1 MGNNWL
7 IQAKKS
13 QNQDV
18 KALLSKYLD
27 KNTPD
32 EDKNDIKLSIMGLL
46 DIDAVEE
53 SQESD
58 TEETPVKDETPKEP
72 ELQPAEESTVVA
84 SPAPDMNEPA
94 LNPRLAKIGIT
105 REEELFIQGV
115 VIRPM
120 SRQDRILVRR
130 SIANKKDKYQKE
142 LMAAY
147 KQQQAETKRRNL
159 TDPKVIAFNRKQ
171 KFVMQIRDALQ
182 QNWNF
187 DAMFAKIDGFTIQ
200 DMDELIKDSDVLKLF
215 EQYYQGFEKNYL
227 KWKKIFGKM

>member
-1 MGNNWL
+1 MPV
-7 IQAKKS
+7 QEPA
-13 QNQDV
+13 
-18 KALLSKYLD
+18 
-27 KNTPD
+27 KNT
-32 EDKNDIKLSIMGLL
+32 
-46 DIDAVEE
+46 
-53 SQESD
+53 
-58 TEETPVKDETPKEP
+58 EP
-72 ELQPAEESTVVA
+72 ELSPQEQSTVVA

-142 LMAAY
+142 LMAEHKERQKEA
-147 KQQQAETKRRNL
+147 KKRAL
-159 TDPKVIAFNRKQ
+159 TDPAVIAFNRKQ
-171 KFVMQIRDALQ
+171 KFVMQIRDAFQ

-187 DAMFAKIDGFTIQ
+187 DAIFSKIDNFTTN

-215 EQYYQGFEKNYL
+215 EQYYPNFEKDYL

>member
-32 EDKNDIKLSIMGLL
+32 EDKNDIKLSIMDLL
-46 DIDAVEE
+46 DIEPADAEPEMPV
-53 SQESD
+53 QEPAKN
-58 TEETPVKDETPKEP
+58 TEP
-72 ELQPAEESTVVA
+72 ELSPQEQSTVVA

-142 LMAAY
+142 LMTEY
-147 KQQQAETKRRNL
+147 KERQKEAKKRAL
-159 TDPKVIAFNRKQ
+159 TDPAVIAFNRKQ

-227 KWKKIFGKM
+227 KWKKVFGKI

>member
-46 DIDAVEE
+46 DIDVVEE
-53 SQESD
+53 SQDSD
-58 TEETPVKDETPKEP
+58 IEETSVKDQAPKEP

-142 LMAAY
+142 LMAEY
-147 KQQQAETKRRNL
+147 KERQKEAKKRAL
-159 TDPKVIAFNRKQ
+159 TDPAVIAFNRKQ
-171 KFVMQIRDALQ
+171 KFVMQIRDAFQ

-187 DAMFAKIDGFTIQ
+187 DAIFSKIDGLTIH
-200 DMDELIKDSDVLKLF
+200 DMDELIKDSDVLNLF

-227 KWKKIFGKM
+227 KWKSIFGKM

>member
-1 MGNNWL
+1 MANNWL

-13 QNQDV
+13 TDTAV
-18 KALLSKYLD
+18 KELLAKYLD
-27 KNTPD
+27 KNTPA
-32 EDKNDIKLSIMGLL
+32 EDKNDIKLSIMDLL
-46 DIDAVEE
+46 DIEPADAEPEMPV
-53 SQESD
+53 QEPAKN
-58 TEETPVKDETPKEP
+58 TEP
-72 ELQPAEESTVVA
+72 ELSPQEQSTVVA

-142 LMAAY
+142 LMAEY
-147 KQQQAETKRRNL
+147 KERQKEAKKRAL
-159 TDPKVIAFNRKQ
+159 TDPAVIAFNRKQ
-171 KFVMQIRDALQ
+171 KFVMQIRDAFQ

-187 DAMFAKIDGFTIQ
+187 DAIFSKIDNFTTN

-215 EQYYQGFEKNYL
+215 EQYYPNFEKDYL
-227 KWKKIFGKM
+227 TWKKMFG

>member
-32 EDKNDIKLSIMGLL
+32 EDKNDIKLSIMDLL
-46 DIDAVEE
+46 DIEPADAEPEMPV
-53 SQESD
+53 QEPAKN
-58 TEETPVKDETPKEP
+58 TEP
-72 ELQPAEESTVVA
+72 ELSPQEQSTVVA

-171 KFVMQIRDALQ
+171 KFVMQIRDAFQ

-187 DAMFAKIDGFTIQ
+187 DAIFSKIDNFTTN

-215 EQYYQGFEKNYL
+215 EQYYPNFEKDYL

>member
-1 MGNNWL
+1 MANNWL

-13 QNQDV
+13 TDTAV
-18 KALLSKYLD
+18 KELLAKYLD
-27 KNTPD
+27 KNTPA
-32 EDKNDIKLSIMGLL
+32 EDKNDIKLSIMDLL
-46 DIDAVEE
+46 DIEPADAEPEIPV
-53 SQESD
+53 QEPAKN
-58 TEETPVKDETPKEP
+58 TEP
-72 ELQPAEESTVVA
+72 ELSPQEQSTVVA

-171 KFVMQIRDALQ
+171 KFVMQIRDAFQ

-187 DAMFAKIDGFTIQ
+187 DAIFSKIDNFTTN
-200 DMDELIKDSDVLKLF
+200 DMDELIKDSEVLKLF
-215 EQYYQGFEKNYL
+215 EQYYPNFEKDYL
-227 KWKKIFGKM
+227 KWKKVFGKM

>member
-1 MGNNWL
+1 MANNWL

-13 QNQDV
+13 TDAAV
-18 KALLSKYLD
+18 KELLAKYLD
-27 KNTPD
+27 KNTPA
-32 EDKNDIKLSIMGLL
+32 EDKNDIKLSIMDLL
-46 DIDAVEE
+46 DIEPADAEP
-53 SQESD
+53 
-58 TEETPVKDETPKEP
+58 ETPVQEPAKNTEP
-72 ELQPAEESTVVA
+72 ELSPQEQSTVVA

-142 LMAAY
+142 LMAEY
-147 KQQQAETKRRNL
+147 KERQKEAKKRAL
-159 TDPKVIAFNRKQ
+159 TDPAVIAFNRKQ
-171 KFVMQIRDALQ
+171 KFVMQIRDAFQ

-187 DAMFAKIDGFTIQ
+187 DAIFSKIDNFTTN

-215 EQYYQGFEKNYL
+215 EQYYPNFEKDYL

>member
-32 EDKNDIKLSIMGLL
+32 EDKNDIKLSIMDLL
-46 DIDAVEE
+46 DIEPADAEPEMPV
-53 SQESD
+53 QEPAKN
-58 TEETPVKDETPKEP
+58 TEP
-72 ELQPAEESTVVA
+72 ELSPQEQSTVVA

-142 LMAAY
+142 LMAQY
-147 KQQQAETKRRNL
+147 KEKQKETKKRNL
-159 TDPKVIAFNRKQ
+159 SDPKIIAFNRKQ

-182 QNWNF
+182 QNWNYSAIF
-187 DAMFAKIDGFTIQ
+187 NHIDGLTIN
-200 DMDELIKDSDVLKLF
+200 DMDELIKDEDVLKLF
-215 EQYYQGFEKNYL
+215 EQYSPGFEKNYL
-227 KWKKIFGKM
+227 KWKDIFGKKYMS

>member
-1 MGNNWL
+1 MANNWL

-13 QNQDV
+13 TDTAV
-18 KALLSKYLD
+18 KELLAKYLD
-27 KNTPD
+27 KNTPAD
-32 EDKNDIKLSIMGLL
+32 DKNDIKLSIMDLL
-46 DIDAVEE
+46 DIEPADAEPEMPV
-53 SQESD
+53 QEPAKN
-58 TEETPVKDETPKEP
+58 TEP
-72 ELQPAEESTVVA
+72 ELSPQEQSTVVA

-200 DMDELIKDSDVLKLF
+200 DMDELIKDPDVLKLF

>member
-1 MGNNWL
+1 MANNWL

-13 QNQDV
+13 TDTAV
-18 KALLSKYLD
+18 KELLAKYLD
-27 KNTPD
+27 KNTPA
-32 EDKNDIKLSIMGLL
+32 EDKNDIKLSIMDLL
-46 DIDAVEE
+46 DIEPADAEPEMPV
-53 SQESD
+53 QEPAKN
-58 TEETPVKDETPKEP
+58 TEP
-72 ELQPAEESTVVA
+72 ELSPQEQSTVVA

-142 LMAAY
+142 LMAQY
-147 KQQQAETKRRNL
+147 KEKQKETKKRNL
-159 TDPKVIAFNRKQ
+159 SDPKIIAFNRKQ
-171 KFVMQIRDALQ
+171 KFVMQIRDAFQ

-187 DAMFAKIDGFTIQ
+187 DAIFSKIDNFTTN

-215 EQYYQGFEKNYL
+215 EQYYPNFEKDYL
-227 KWKKIFGKM
+227 TWKKMFG

>member
-32 EDKNDIKLSIMGLL
+32 EDKNDIKLSIMDLL
-46 DIDAVEE
+46 DIEPADAEPEMPV
-53 SQESD
+53 QEPAKN
-58 TEETPVKDETPKEP
+58 TEP
-72 ELQPAEESTVVA
+72 ELSPQEQSTVVA

-142 LMAAY
+142 LMAEY
-147 KQQQAETKRRNL
+147 KERQKEAKKRAL
-159 TDPKVIAFNRKQ
+159 TDPAVIAFNRKQ
-171 KFVMQIRDALQ
+171 KFVMQIRDAFQ

-187 DAMFAKIDGFTIQ
+187 DAIFSKIDNFTTN

-215 EQYYQGFEKNYL
+215 EQYCPNFEKNYL
-227 KWKKIFGKM
+227 KWKKMFG

>member
-32 EDKNDIKLSIMGLL
+32 EDKNDIKLSIMDLL
-46 DIDAVEE
+46 DIEPADAEPEMPV
-53 SQESD
+53 QEPAKN
-58 TEETPVKDETPKEP
+58 TEP
-72 ELQPAEESTVVA
+72 ELSPQEQSTVVA

-142 LMAAY
+142 LMAEY
-147 KQQQAETKRRNL
+147 KERQKEAKKRAL
-159 TDPKVIAFNRKQ
+159 TDPAVIAFNRKQ
-171 KFVMQIRDALQ
+171 KFVMQIRDAFQ

-187 DAMFAKIDGFTIQ
+187 DAIFSKIDNFTTN

-215 EQYYQGFEKNYL
+215 EQYYPNFEKDYL
-227 KWKKIFGKM
+227 KWKKMFGKM

>member
-1 MGNNWL
+1 MANNWL

-13 QNQDV
+13 TDTAV
-18 KALLSKYLD
+18 KELLAKYLD
-27 KNTPD
+27 KNTPA

-46 DIDAVEE
+46 DIEPVENAE
-53 SQESD
+53 TGEEKPQEPA
-58 TEETPVKDETPKEP
+58 TPAPEP
-72 ELQPAEESTVVA
+72 ESTPEEQSTVVA

-142 LMAAY
+142 LMAEY
-147 KQQQAETKRRNL
+147 KERQKEAKKRAL

-171 KFVMQIRDALQ
+171 KFVMQIRDAFQ

-187 DAMFAKIDGFTIQ
+187 DAIFSKIDNFTTN

-215 EQYYQGFEKNYL
+215 EQYYPNFEKDYL
-227 KWKKIFGKM
+227 KWKKVFGKI

>member
-32 EDKNDIKLSIMGLL
+32 EDKNDIKLSIMDLL
-46 DIDAVEE
+46 DIEPADAEPEMPV
-53 SQESD
+53 QEPAKN
-58 TEETPVKDETPKEP
+58 TEP
-72 ELQPAEESTVVA
+72 ELSPQEQSTVVA

-142 LMAAY
+142 LMAEY
-147 KQQQAETKRRNL
+147 KERQKEAKKRAL
-159 TDPKVIAFNRKQ
+159 TDPAVIAFNRKQ
-171 KFVMQIRDALQ
+171 KFVMQIRDAFQ

-187 DAMFAKIDGFTIQ
+187 DAIFSKIDNFTTN

-215 EQYYQGFEKNYL
+215 EQYYPNFEKDYL
-227 KWKKIFGKM
+227 TWKKMFG

>member
-1 MGNNWL
+1 MANNWL

-13 QNQDV
+13 TNPAV
-18 KALLSKYLD
+18 KELLTKYLD
-27 KNTPD
+27 KNTLD
-32 EDKNDIKLSIMGLL
+32 EDKNDIKLSIMDLL
-46 DIDAVEE
+46 DIEPVENTE
-53 SQESD
+53 TGEEKPQEPA
-58 TEETPVKDETPKEP
+58 TPAPEP
-72 ELQPAEESTVVA
+72 ESAPEEQSTIVA

-142 LMAAY
+142 LMAEY
-147 KQQQAETKRRNL
+147 KERQKEAKKRAL

-171 KFVMQIRDALQ
+171 KFVMQIRDAFQ

-187 DAMFAKIDGFTIQ
+187 DAIFSKIDNFTTN

-215 EQYYQGFEKNYL
+215 EQYYPNFEKDYL
-227 KWKKIFGKM
+227 KWKKVFGKI

>member
-1 MGNNWL
+1 MANNWL

-13 QNQDV
+13 TDTAV
-18 KALLSKYLD
+18 KELLAKYLD
-27 KNTPD
+27 KNTPA
-32 EDKNDIKLSIMGLL
+32 EDKNDIKLSIMDLL
-46 DIDAVEE
+46 DIEPVENTE
-53 SQESD
+53 PDEEKPQEPA
-58 TEETPVKDETPKEP
+58 TPASEP
-72 ELQPAEESTVVA
+72 ESTPEEQSTIVA

-142 LMAAY
+142 LMAEY
-147 KQQQAETKRRNL
+147 KERQKEAKKRAL

-171 KFVMQIRDALQ
+171 KFVMQIRDAFQ

-187 DAMFAKIDGFTIQ
+187 DAIFSKIDNFTTNN
-200 DMDELIKDSDVLKLF
+200 MDELIKDSDVLKLF
-215 EQYYQGFEKNYL
+215 EQYYPNFEKDYL
-227 KWKKIFGKM
+227 KWKKVFGKI

>member
-18 KALLSKYLD
+18 KALLSQYLD

-46 DIDAVEE
+46 DIEPADAEPEMPV
-53 SQESD
+53 QEPAKN
-58 TEETPVKDETPKEP
+58 TEP
-72 ELQPAEESTVVA
+72 ELSPQEQSTVVA

-142 LMAAY
+142 LMAQY
-147 KQQQAETKRRNL
+147 KEKQKETKKRNL
-159 TDPKVIAFNRKQ
+159 SDPKIIAFNRKQ
-171 KFVMQIRDALQ
+171 KFVMQIRDAFQ

-187 DAMFAKIDGFTIQ
+187 DAIFSKIDGLTIH
-200 DMDELIKDSDVLKLF
+200 DMDELIKDSDVLNLF

-227 KWKKIFGKM
+227 KWKSIFGKM

>member
-58 TEETPVKDETPKEP
+58 IEETSVKDQAPKEP

-130 SIANKKDKYQKE
+130 SIANKKDQYQKE
-142 LMAAY
+142 LMAEY
-147 KQQQAETKRRNL
+147 KERQKEAKKRAL
-159 TDPKVIAFNRKQ
+159 TDPAVIAFNRKQ
-171 KFVMQIRDALQ
+171 KFVMQIRDAFQ

-187 DAMFAKIDGFTIQ
+187 DAIFSKIDGLTIH
-200 DMDELIKDSDVLKLF
+200 DMDELIKDSDVLNLF

-227 KWKKIFGKM
+227 KWKSIFGKI

>member
-32 EDKNDIKLSIMGLL
+32 EDKNDIKLSIMDLL
-46 DIDAVEE
+46 DIEPADAEPEMPV
-53 SQESD
+53 QEPAKN
-58 TEETPVKDETPKEP
+58 TEP
-72 ELQPAEESTVVA
+72 ELSPQEQSTVVA

-171 KFVMQIRDALQ
+171 KFVMQIRDAFQ

-187 DAMFAKIDGFTIQ
+187 DAIFSKIDNFTTN

-215 EQYYQGFEKNYL
+215 EQYYPNFEKDYL
-227 KWKKIFGKM
+227 KWKKVFGKI

>member
-1 MGNNWL
+1 MANNWL

-13 QNQDV
+13 TDTAV
-18 KALLSKYLD
+18 KELLAKYLD
-27 KNTPD
+27 KNTPA
-32 EDKNDIKLSIMGLL
+32 EDKNDIKLSIMDLL
-46 DIDAVEE
+46 DIEPADAEPEMPV
-53 SQESD
+53 QEPAKN
-58 TEETPVKDETPKEP
+58 TEP
-72 ELQPAEESTVVA
+72 ELSPQEQSTVVA

-200 DMDELIKDSDVLKLF
+200 DMDELIKDPDVLKLF

>member
-1 MGNNWL
+1 MANNWL

-32 EDKNDIKLSIMGLL
+32 EDKNDIKLSIMDLL
-46 DIDAVEE
+46 DIEPADAEPEMPV
-53 SQESD
+53 QEPAKN
-58 TEETPVKDETPKEP
+58 TEP
-72 ELQPAEESTVVA
+72 ELSPQEQSTVVA

>member
-1 MGNNWL
+1 MANNWL

-13 QNQDV
+13 TDTAV
-18 KALLSKYLD
+18 KELLAKYLD
-27 KNTPD
+27 KNTPA
-32 EDKNDIKLSIMGLL
+32 EDKNDIKLSIMDLL
-46 DIDAVEE
+46 DIEPADAEPEMPV
-53 SQESD
+53 QEPAKN
-58 TEETPVKDETPKEP
+58 TEP
-72 ELQPAEESTVVA
+72 ELSPQEQSTVVA

-171 KFVMQIRDALQ
+171 KFVMQIRDAFQ

-187 DAMFAKIDGFTIQ
+187 DAIFSKIDNFTTN
-200 DMDELIKDSDVLKLF
+200 DMDELIKDSEVLKLF
-215 EQYYQGFEKNYL
+215 EQYYPNFEKDYL
-227 KWKKIFGKM
+227 KWKKVFGKM

>member
-53 SQESD
+53 SQDSD
-58 TEETPVKDETPKEP
+58 IEETSVKDQAPKEP

-130 SIANKKDKYQKE
+130 SIANKKDQYQKE
-142 LMAAY
+142 LMAEY
-147 KQQQAETKRRNL
+147 KERQKEAKKRAL
-159 TDPKVIAFNRKQ
+159 TDPAVIAFNRKQ
-171 KFVMQIRDALQ
+171 KFVMQIRDAFQ

-187 DAMFAKIDGFTIQ
+187 DAIFSKIDGLTIH
-200 DMDELIKDSDVLKLF
+200 DMDELIKDSDVLNLF

-227 KWKKIFGKM
+227 KWKSIFGKI

>member
-1 MGNNWL
+1 MANNWL

-13 QNQDV
+13 TDTAV
-18 KALLSKYLD
+18 KELLAKYLD
-27 KNTPD
+27 KNTPA
-32 EDKNDIKLSIMGLL
+32 EDKNDIKLSIMDLL
-46 DIDAVEE
+46 DIEPADAEPEMPV
-53 SQESD
+53 QEPAKN
-58 TEETPVKDETPKEP
+58 TEP
-72 ELQPAEESTVVA
+72 ELSPQEQSTVVA

-142 LMAAY
+142 LMAQY
-147 KQQQAETKRRNL
+147 KEKQKETKKRNL
-159 TDPKVIAFNRKQ
+159 SDPKIIAFNRKQ

-182 QNWNF
+182 QNWNYSAIF
-187 DAMFAKIDGFTIQ
+187 NHIDGLTIN
-200 DMDELIKDSDVLKLF
+200 DMDELIKDEDVLKLF
-215 EQYYQGFEKNYL
+215 EQYSPGFEKNYL
-227 KWKKIFGKM
+227 KWKDIFGKKYMS